1 MKLFSISELEHYSG
15 VKAHTLRIWE
25 IRYQVPKPA
34 RVGSARAYTLDEFKM
49 ILDLALLSR
58 NGSRISKIAH
68 LSPSEIEQQLGWLI
82 LEEDRQS
89 IVINR
94 LLVAMYRLD
103 LDGFEQA
110 LEQSFERW
118 PVEVVVQQV
127 IFPFLQ
133 KTGLLIKGSQ
143 LTEEHLAVTSIRKK
157 LTRAIEQ
164 LPKPSDSERPILLFL
179 SGTRDLDL
187 ALLYTCFRLNNSG
200 RKVIYMGNDVSL
212 GNLKTVI
219 ERYKPDSLYTY
230 FSKKVKLDFDGL
242 ADFLQAD
249 HPEIK
254 LFWTGPEQG
263 LPEHPNLQ
271 PVDFETA
278 LSHLCRQP
286 QDSSLAEM
294 TEPPR

>member
-34 RVGSARAYTLDEFKM
+34 RIGSARAYTLDEFKM

-68 LSPSEIEQQLGWLI
+68 LAPAEIEQQLGWLI

-89 IVINR
+89 IIINR

-110 LEQSFERW
+110 LDQSFERW

-133 KTGLLIKGSQ
+133 KTNLLIKGSQ

-157 LTRAIEQ
+157 LTHAIEQ
-164 LPKPSDSERPILLFL
+164 LPKPADSGRPILLFL

-187 ALLYTCFRLNNSG
+187 ALLYTCFQLNNSG

-230 FSKKVKLDFDGL
+230 FSKKAKLDFDGL

-249 HPEIK
+249 HPETK

-263 LPEHPNLQ
+263 LSEHSHLQ
-271 PVDFETA
+271 PVDFEA
-278 LSHLCRQP
+278 AFSHLCKQP
-286 QDSSLAEM
+286 QASSLAEM